1 MVNNAL
7 NRILHWLAA
16 HAPRILSESLN
27 PGASEAQL
35 AALEAIIG

>member
-1 MVNNAL
+1 MVNDAL